1 MIYTKLSLD
10 SQERIVGTQL
20 HENDEAKNVKTFF
33 FNDINYILITSSYCV
48 QALRRNTYISG
59 CESPQKS
66 AQLPTVSQ
74 KETKY
79 TASDFWCA
87 FHFIPPC
94 FACLLARCIHVAA
107 GTKNLKSPST
117 DDFKFSHQ

>member
-1 MIYTKLSLD
+1 MHFLCGVRWL
-10 SQERIVGTQL
+10 
-20 HENDEAKNVKTFF
+20 ENAKNV
-33 FNDINYILITSSYCV
+33 
-48 QALRRNTYISG
+48 RRKA
-59 CESPQKS
+59 PQKS